1 MKESIQNTEKLITI
15 ARAVISRGEENL
27 RTNTIHDPKTF
38 TFCLKKSL
46 LKSLFYAH
54 TKSIEFS
61 KLPKVHVTF
70 LVLVS
75 MMKIE
80 SLDGEA
86 MRFENKSENGE

>member
-1 MKESIQNTEKLITI
+1 MKKLKFNTI
-15 ARAVISRGEENL
+15 ISR
-27 RTNTIHDPKTF
+27 PKNHF
-38 TFCLKKSL
+38 FFL
-46 LKSLFYAH
+46 LCNSAYAH

-86 MRFENKSENGE
+86 MRFENKSEIWKIMAQVLLLESFLC